1 MCVFFFPSETCDGWC
16 LDMSPTVLWELY
28 HIHPYQFFFSVCM
41 WCPCI
46 LMSIPMINHY
56 ILILLMKVRNPAPPG
71 MYKIR
76 CNSGSFD
83 LELRNTTVSC
93 HLEHHKI
100 LLALYLGLVLTLKD
114 IRNLVAFCD
123 FTLIHW
129 RAIGCIHIS
138 IPSKQQHHESKKWT
152 APLEPCF

>member
-1 MCVFFFPSETCDGWC
+1 
-16 LDMSPTVLWELY
+16 
-28 HIHPYQFFFSVCM
+28 
-41 WCPCI
+41 
-46 LMSIPMINHY
+46 MINHY

-93 HLEHHKI
+93 HLEQHKI

-114 IRNLVAFCD
+114 IRNLVFFCD
-123 FTLIHW
+123 FILIHW

-138 IPSKQQHHESKKWT
+138 RCFLFLRNNNTMNQRNERLLWNNAFRVRVSK
-152 APLEPCF
+152 